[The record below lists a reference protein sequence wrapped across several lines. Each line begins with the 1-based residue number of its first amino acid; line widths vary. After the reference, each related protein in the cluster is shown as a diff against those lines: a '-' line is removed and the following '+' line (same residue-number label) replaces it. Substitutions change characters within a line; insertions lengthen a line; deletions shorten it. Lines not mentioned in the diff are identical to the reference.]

1 MSHTYFAVDGSYG
14 NAVDMIE
21 VNTENWT
28 EEDWQAIEEA
38 SDTERI
44 EVARNLTNKK

>member
-1 MSHTYFAVDGSYG
+1 MLHVYFAVDGSYG

-28 EEDWQAIEEA
+28 EEDWEAIEQA
-38 SDTERI
+38 SDSERI
-44 EVARNLTNKK
+44 EVARDLAKRK